1 MLVVIAC
8 AFAAPAGALAAAD
21 TTTVVATA
29 SGDQAATHALLQADY
44 RLAKATLAHALATED
59 AVARTAQ
66 VLGRECKGVLRG
78 APDESVLEEEGPSAP
93 RPRPSGRVRGER
105 ARSEQEKQK
114 ISGAINETIFAA
126 AYRVLRDPYDAY
138 IATIDGLTWSNPT
151 INALVHERAVRYR
164 EDLTGPSISVCGE
177 LRAWAASGFHVL
189 PPGIK
194 RLEEASEARNQQA
207 AQSNIGA
214 LLRPYED
221 PADRVTIRR
230 IAVLDKKLTDEERND
245 NVSLRAEY
253 RMGLALGEKRSRF
266 IEQRLAPVIGKG
278 RISAGMTFVIRP
290 DINKNSHGS
299 CRHEVE
305 VEVREGNSGE
315 SGDICLSE
323 GARSQPSGSC
333 SGLVETVELA
343 TPPHVLRARVR
354 LSNGHTIMASV
365 TQIPAKDGGPA
376 GVFVDS
382 FRGYNAHP
390 VSLQELS
397 RDRRILRT
405 VSLNRVRCSK
415 ELEAEGPEPPQFVSL
430 ATVTT
435 PSGEPLT
442 IEGTLLRFRDRT
454 EFSLGPQT
462 VMHKARTGEEHAKSK
477 QFQWELSTECAPH
490 PYSLITGILLSPGG
504 SVLARTPAGLTP
516 LTKVELA
523 TSLHAEGPL
532 FYGIYATPPTEII
545 VERADGSILYTENLA
560 AQATEETEFCEGYA
574 ER

>member
-1 MLVVIAC
+1 M
-8 AFAAPAGALAAAD
+8 
-21 TTTVVATA
+21 
-29 SGDQAATHALLQADY
+29 
-44 RLAKATLAHALATED
+44 
-59 AVARTAQ
+59 
-66 VLGRECKGVLRG
+66 
-78 APDESVLEEEGPSAP
+78 LEEEGPSAP
-93 RPRPSGRVRGER
+93 RPRLSGRVQGER

-114 ISGAINETIFAA
+114 INGAINETIFAA

-138 IATIDGLTWSNPT
+138 IATIGRLTWSNPT
-151 INALVHERAVRYR
+151 INTLIHERAMRYR

-177 LRAWAASGFHVL
+177 LRAWATSGFHML
-189 PPGIK
+189 PSGIK
-194 RLEEASEARNQQA
+194 RMEETSEARNQQA
-207 AQSNIGA
+207 AQGNLGA

-221 PADRVTIRR
+221 PSDHVTIRR
-230 IAVLDKKLTDEERND
+230 IEVLDKKLTDEERND
-245 NVSLRAEY
+245 NVSFRAEY
-253 RMGLALGEKRSRF
+253 RMGLALGEQRSRF
-266 IEQRLAPVIGKG
+266 IEQRLAPVIGK
-278 RISAGMTFVIRP
+278 RQLSAGMTLVIRP

-305 VEVREGNSGE
+305 VEFREGNSGE
-315 SGDICLSE
+315 SDDICLSE

-333 SGLVETVELA
+333 SGSVENVELA
-343 TPPHVLRARVR
+343 TPPHVLRVRVR
-354 LSNGHTIMASV
+354 LGNGRVVMASV

-376 GVFVDS
+376 GVFVDA
-382 FRGYNAHP
+382 FRGYNTHP

-397 RDRRILRT
+397 RDGRVLRT

-415 ELEAEGPEPPQFVSL
+415 ELEAEGPEPPQFVNL

-435 PSGEPLT
+435 PSGEPLI
-442 IEGTLLRFRDRT
+442 IEGTLLRFRNRT

-462 VMHKARTGEEHAKSK
+462 VMHKAQTGEEHTKPT
-477 QFQWELSTECAPH
+477 QFQWKLSTECAPH

-532 FYGIYATPPTEII
+532 FYGIYTTPPTEII
-545 VERADGSILYTENLA
+545 IERADGSILYTENLTA
-560 AQATEETEFCEGYA
+560 RATEETEFCEGYA